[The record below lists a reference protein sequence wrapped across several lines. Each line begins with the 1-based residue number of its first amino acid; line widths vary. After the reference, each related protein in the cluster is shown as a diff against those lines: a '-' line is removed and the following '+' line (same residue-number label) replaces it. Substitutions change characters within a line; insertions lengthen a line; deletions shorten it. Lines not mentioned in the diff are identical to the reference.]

1 MYSIEEFDREK
12 SKVMKYIVY
21 KKRTEQEVR
30 NKFSQTIKYELLND
44 IIDYIK
50 EVGYLNDENYIE
62 KSINEFMALKNL
74 SIREIKYKLMSKGI
88 NNSLIEEYVD
98 NNLDNL
104 IEYEK
109 QCAKTLAIKKSNSS
123 TEDEIKMYLLNKGYK
138 RSSIEYA
145 LQEK

>member
-1 MYSIEEFDREK
+1 
-12 SKVMKYIVY
+12 
-21 KKRTEQEVR
+21 
-30 NKFSQTIKYELLND
+30 
-44 IIDYIK
+44 
-50 EVGYLNDENYIE
+50 
-62 KSINEFMALKNL
+62 MALKNL

-98 NNLDNL
+98 NNLDDL

-138 RSSIEYA
+138 RNSIEYA

>member
-30 NKFSQTIKYELLND
+30 NKFNQVIEFELLND

-50 EVGYLNDENYIE
+50 EAGYLNDENYIE
-62 KSINEFMALKNL
+62 KSINEFLVLKNL

-88 NNSLIEEYVD
+88 NSSLIEEYVD
-98 NNLDNL
+98 NNLDDL
-104 IEYEK
+104 MEYEK
-109 QCAKTLAIKKSNSS
+109 QCAKKLAIKKSNSS
-123 TEDEIKMYLLNKGYK
+123 TEEEIKIYLMNKGYK

-145 LQEK
+145 LEED

>member
-1 MYSIEEFDREK
+1 MYSIEEFDKEK

-30 NKFSQTIKYELLND
+30 NKFNQVIESELLTD

-88 NNSLIEEYVD
+88 NNKLIEEYVD
-98 NNLDNL
+98 NNLDDL

-109 QCAKTLAIKKSNSS
+109 RCAKALAIKKSNSS